1 MLDIKINHV
10 ELKQP
15 QHTISNEPNFRS
27 VRLDAFLEDDEHTL
41 YNIEVQVVNKGNIPK
56 RIRFNQS
63 LIDREQMPSGEYD
76 YSKLPKTIIVFVC
89 DFDLFDKGLYRY
101 TFKNICMEDSSVELG
116 DETVKVILN
125 TKGKDSR
132 GVKPELVE
140 LLRYFHS
147 SNADT
152 VNNLSS
158 QFIKKLDKMLEPI
171 KNSPEFGG
179 DFMSLDEKIYNEKK
193 ESEEIGR
200 REGRQEGRQ
209 EGEQKERQRTIETMR
224 SPGFSEEQIN
234 AIYSQCR

>member
-1 MLDIKINHV
+1 
-10 ELKQP
+10 
-15 QHTISNEPNFRS
+15 
-27 VRLDAFLEDDEHTL
+27 
-41 YNIEVQVVNKGNIPK
+41 
-56 RIRFNQS
+56 
-63 LIDREQMPSGEYD
+63 
-76 YSKLPKTIIVFVC
+76 
-89 DFDLFDKGLYRY
+89 
-101 TFKNICMEDSSVELG
+101 MEDSSVELG

-200 REGRQEGRQ
+200 QIGRQEGRQ

-234 AIYSQCR
+234 AIYSQRR